1 MIGEA
6 IVLALAACGGALLGR
21 GAAFVPPRQP
31 DLTPE
36 PVEVD
41 RDAAVDHLRQLVQL
55 PTISAYGVDQ
65 PVFEEFRQLLTKLY
79 PTLHGACPPER
90 IGKTGLVYR
99 IPGKSPK
106 DPAVFMAHYD
116 VVPVDENAWEKPP
129 FGGVLED
136 GVLWGRGTLDMK
148 NQLCAT
154 LEAAELLLNSGF
166 VPEHDIYLA
175 YSGEEETMGPTAAEI
190 RDVFKA
196 RGIRPALVLD
206 EGGDIMDGFF
216 PGADVRCAMIGVG
229 EKGAVNLEFSAASN
243 GGHAST
249 PVTPTPLYRVAR
261 AVARMEEHPWRC
273 RKSAA
278 LDQLVDTMGRY
289 CGFWQRVLLANRDVL
304 RPLYIR
310 WLKKQGGML
319 LAMAHTTL
327 VCTMAQGSDA
337 ANVIPTNPKVVG
349 NLRLLWGDTTES
361 AIARLHQI
369 IGDDQV
375 QIRSL
380 GGSEPQPDSRTDGS
394 YDKLTAAIRATWPDA
409 VPTPYLMVAGTDSR
423 HWRELCD
430 HVYRFSAKQ
439 VTREEKSCVHG
450 NNERI
455 RVENTEHAVQ
465 FYVRLMR
472 QC

>member
-1 MIGEA
+1 
-6 IVLALAACGGALLGR
+6 
-21 GAAFVPPRQP
+21 
-31 DLTPE
+31 
-36 PVEVD
+36 
-41 RDAAVDHLRQLVQL
+41 
-55 PTISAYGVDQ
+55 
-65 PVFEEFRQLLTKLY
+65 
-79 PTLHGACPPER
+79 
-90 IGKTGLVYR
+90 
-99 IPGKSPK
+99 
-106 DPAVFMAHYD
+106 
-116 VVPVDENAWEKPP
+116 
-129 FGGVLED
+129 
-136 GVLWGRGTLDMK
+136 
-148 NQLCAT
+148 
-154 LEAAELLLNSGF
+154 
-166 VPEHDIYLA
+166 
-175 YSGEEETMGPTAAEI
+175 
-190 RDVFKA
+190 
-196 RGIRPALVLD
+196 
-206 EGGDIMDGFF
+206 
-216 PGADVRCAMIGVG
+216 
-229 EKGAVNLEFSAASN
+229 
-243 GGHAST
+243 
-249 PVTPTPLYRVAR
+249 
-261 AVARMEEHPWRC
+261 
-273 RKSAA
+273 
-278 LDQLVDTMGRY
+278 
-289 CGFWQRVLLANRDVL
+289 
-304 RPLYIR
+304 
-310 WLKKQGGML
+310 ML

-361 AIARLHQI
+361 AIARLQKI

-394 YDKLTAAIRATWPDA
+394 YDKLTAAIRATWPNA